1 MSVIKTWTRK
11 FTNFFDIFGGED
23 SPENIG
29 VYGPPNSGKTT
40 LTNQIVSDYSDL
52 EEDEEEE
59 NIGSASEVPHET
71 RKAQKQ
77 DDITIEYDGE
87 EVSLSII
94 DTPGVATT
102 VDYEEFTDDFD
113 IDEDEAI
120 DRSREAT
127 EGIAEAMHWLR
138 GDVDG
143 VIYTL
148 DSTRDPFTQ
157 VNTMLI
163 GIIEDQDVPVVIL
176 ANKVDLEDSEVGR
189 IRNAFP
195 QHDVVPVS
203 ALHGDNMEEVYK
215 AISENF
221 G

>member
-1 MSVIKTWTRK
+1 MIQSWRK
-11 FTNFFDIFGGED
+11 KFASLFDIFGGEN

-40 LTNQIVSDYSDL
+40 LTNRILLDHTDAD
-52 EEDEEEE
+52 EDDEEGVL
-59 NIGSASEVPHET
+59 GSESAVPHET
-71 RKAQKQ
+71 RKAEKKEEVE
-77 DDITIEYDGE
+77 IEHDGE
-87 EVSLSII
+87 SISLGII
-94 DTPGVATT
+94 DTPGVDTK
-102 VDYEEFTDDFD
+102 VDYEDFLD
-113 IDEDEAI
+113 YEEIEDEEVAI

-143 VIYTL
+143 VIYML

-157 VNTMLI
+157 VNTMIL
-163 GIIEDQDVPVVIL
+163 GIIESQDIPAVIL
-176 ANKVDLEDSEVGR
+176 ANKIDLEDSNVDR

-195 QHDVVPVS
+195 QYDVVPVS
-203 ALHGDNMEEVYK
+203 ALEGDNVDEVYK
-215 AISENF
+215 SISENF

>member
-1 MSVIKTWTRK
+1 MSYIKSWKNR
-11 FTNFFDIFGGED
+11 FANLFDVFGGDD
-23 SPENIG
+23 SPESIG

-40 LTNQIVSDYSDL
+40 LTNQILRDCTDADD
-52 EEDEEEE
+52 EEDVL
-59 NIGSASEVPHET
+59 GSASEVPHET
-71 RKAQKQ
+71 RKAHKQ
-77 DDITIEYDGE
+77 ENITIEHNGE
-87 EVSLSII
+87 EISMSII
-94 DTPGVATT
+94 DTPGVDTQ
-102 VDYEEFTDDFD
+102 VDYEDFLDYD
-113 IDEDEAI
+113 IDEDEAV

-143 VIYTL
+143 VIYMM

-157 VNTMLI
+157 VNTMIL
-163 GIIEDQDVPVVIL
+163 GIIESQDIPALIL
-176 ANKVDLEDSEVGR
+176 ANKIDLEESNVDR

-195 QHDVVPVS
+195 QYDVVPVS
-203 ALHGDNMEEVYK
+203 ALHGDNMDEVYK